1 MKTSKTLTS
10 AVVAAAILG
19 GIGLAYAQTQD
30 PSQSTQTPG
39 STTQNSGSSMP
50 NSGSTTMP
58 NSSGSTM
65 QNQPGSTMQ
74 NQPSSA
80 DTSTSPATRNT
91 AGMRNERPAQTDR
104 N

>member
-39 STTQNSGSSMP
+39 STTQNSGSTMP

-58 NSSGSTM
+58 NSGSTM
-65 QNQPGSTMQ
+65 QNQPATTMQ

-80 DTSTSPATRNT
+80 DMSATPATRNT
-91 AGMRNERPAQTDR
+91 AGMRTERPAQADR